1 MRQIKL
7 LCHPLQKDGSHE
19 TYSCCEDFSPSAF
32 GSRSGGLPDSLLLRL
47 YSLPTIS
54 LANPGGQ
61 VNTTSDVIS
70 LPIPATASGTDT
82 LSYTATGLPAG
93 LDIDPNTGVITG
105 MDDAFNAN
113 SGVTYPVVITLT
125 DEYGQTQSQS
135 FTWQF
140 NTAASVVSAGVAN
153 GAGNVALLGANG
165 AGFPASGQHPTTEA
179 RSDNFSV
186 DGFWQNVEK
195 LPGGQAAENWLASQN
210 GQVAWGWT
218 LSVTHGRFETQAN
231 SSIVPVVHIPWQN
244 DEASAAIAFVVN
256 VTQSWVI
263 GFAAYSKIP
272 TNGSPADWQEY
283 IKARTKATGQVAV
296 TGAELLL
303 SGLSIVN
310 EGTDWIVTI
319 NDVATAKT
327 PGQAAI
333 ASIGLLPF
341 ISNSSVKLLS
351 KAGNVLLDISSKQ
364 RLLIKNFLD
373 AYATLGLGTYK
384 SFNVVQ
390 RAARNGTTA
399 IVLQRSIQ
407 FSKENVISLIGGKID
422 AATKKFVPGPSRSP
436 YAINPRTRKYEV
448 VELHHVDQLS
458 EADGVLAEILQTE
471 NKNGNLLHPGAVNVV
486 HDAQYNAL
494 RASHWR
500 MRLQEAIDNGEV
512 PLTVLQDP
520 AVLPKLKASG
530 FQLPF

>member
-1 MRQIKL
+1 L
-7 LCHPLQKDGSHE
+7 
-19 TYSCCEDFSPSAF
+19 
-32 GSRSGGLPDSLLLRL
+32 
-47 YSLPTIS
+47 
-54 LANPGGQ
+54 N
-61 VNTTSDVIS
+61 
-70 LPIPATASGTDT
+70 
-82 LSYTATGLPAG
+82 
-93 LDIDPNTGVITG
+93 DIDPDTGVISG
-105 MDDAFNAN
+105 MDDDFNAY
-113 SGVTYPVVITLT
+113 SGTTYSVVVTLT
-125 DEYGQTQSQS
+125 DEYGQTQSRS

-283 IKARTKATGQVAV
+283 IKERTKATGQVVA

-351 KAGNVLLDISSKQ
+351 KAGDVLLDISSKQ

-373 AYATLGLGTYK
+373 GYATLRYGTYK
-384 SFNVVQ
+384 SFNVVN
-390 RAARNGTTA
+390 RVARDGTTA
-399 IVLQRSIQ
+399 VVLERSIQ
-407 FSKENVISLIGGKID
+407 FSKQNIIQMTGVNVKNGKEI
-422 AATKKFVPGPSRSP
+422 AGPSRP
-436 YAINPRTRKYEV
+436 PFVFNTRTKNDEKV
-448 VELHHVDQLS
+448 VLHHVDQQS
-458 EADGVLAEILQTE
+458 EADGVLAEILPSE
-471 NKNGNLLHPGAVNVV
+471 NINHNLLHPGVGDVV
-486 HDAQYNAL
+486 RDAQYDAF
-494 RASHWR
+494 RANHWR
-500 MRLQEAIDNGEV
+500 LRLQEAIDNGQV
-512 PLTVLQDP
+512 PLTILEDP
-520 AVLPKLKASG
+520 AVLSKLRLAK
-530 FQLPF
+530 FNLPF